1 MPKDEFEYFKA
12 WYRRLVHSILRPE
25 NRRYHG
31 AHTEA
36 QNYNL
41 PVEPYYDM
49 YDYYRLAELLD
60 LVVNEQLWA
69 TDGGPHTTINNRMI
83 EIVQVLMND
92 VDNTEVIEAFIRKNR
107 IEDWQPV
114 MNEGK
119 PHVAFLWDSG
129 AGGDFVTYVLSKHAK
144 KQHGF
149 DPSAGSFSAYTSQG
163 KWTTGQMCL
172 IEKCDWDYEEI
183 KDISSD
189 LPVVWFKTHE
199 LGRRTNR
206 FITSLM
212 ECKVIEI
219 QCTTNAGRWE
229 AARRYHYKTMHDP
242 RGSQGYRKLGE
253 QLESGATFDE
263 VFNGQLGPPPLG
275 TMDRPFEDPA
285 MADLWELQIK
295 NRNIIN
301 QWPMATHWIGAD
313 GLQITGD
320 VDVLYHNRLKTHHP
334 TLVVPFEDL
343 MMRGIGKQIE
353 QFDRMLAFLGLES
366 DDLILRRL
374 CGDYMDQQRNVFNP
388 VDITW

>member
-1 MPKDEFEYFKA
+1 M
-12 WYRRLVHSILRPE
+12 VHSLLRPE
-25 NRRYHG
+25 YRRYHG
-31 AHTEA
+31 SHTEQ
-36 QNYNL
+36 QNYNT
-41 PVEPYYDM
+41 PVEPYYEM

-60 LVVNEQLWA
+60 LVIHERLWT
-69 TDGGPHTTINNRMI
+69 TDGGPHASINHRMI
-83 EIVQVLMND
+83 QLVQVLMND
-92 VDNTEVIEAFIRKNR
+92 IDNTEAIEAFVRKNKVK
-107 IEDWQPV
+107 DWHPV
-114 MNEGK
+114 NNQGK
-119 PHVAFLWDSG
+119 PHVAFLWPSG

-149 DPSAGSFSAYTSQG
+149 DPSESSQSVYTSQG
-163 KWTTGQMCL
+163 KWSTGQMEL
-172 IEKCDWDYEEI
+172 IETCDWDYEEI
-183 KDISSD
+183 KDGSSD

-199 LGRRTNR
+199 LNRKTNR

-242 RGSQGYRKLGE
+242 RGSQGYRKLSE
-253 QLESGATFDE
+253 QLKSGKA
-263 VFNGQLGPPPLG
+263 FNEIAEDQ
-275 TMDRPFEDPA
+275 EDPA
-285 MADLWELQIK
+285 MAELWELQIK
-295 NRNIIN
+295 SQHIIN

-320 VDVLYHNRLKTHHP
+320 INVLYHNRLKTHHP

-353 QFDRMLAFLGLES
+353 QFDRMLDFLGLES

-374 CGDYMDQQRNVFNP
+374 CSDYLDQQRNVFNP